1 MKVNYTLYLS
11 IKLKTFLF
19 TSEILTLKKKV
30 YSLKKSL
37 TNRQNIMNMLL
48 FCGFSYIKISLIMHM
63 NDFFIL
69 NILY

>member
-63 NDFFIL
+63 NDFFL
-69 NILY
+69 F